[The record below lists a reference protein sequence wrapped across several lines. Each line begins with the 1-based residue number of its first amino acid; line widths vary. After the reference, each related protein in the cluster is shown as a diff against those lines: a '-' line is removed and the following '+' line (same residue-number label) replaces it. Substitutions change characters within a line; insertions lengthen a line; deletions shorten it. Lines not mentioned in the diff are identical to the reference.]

1 MRWSSRPR
9 QCAKASAAK
18 AHRPRRRQVGV
29 PIRHKHVL
37 PISRQNVDVRLAGK
51 EYEVPSE
58 LTVALGEAAQAKAA
72 NSST

>member
-1 MRWSSRPR
+1 
-9 QCAKASAAK
+9 
-18 AHRPRRRQVGV
+18 V

>member
-1 MRWSSRPR
+1 M
-9 QCAKASAAK
+9 
-18 AHRPRRRQVGV
+18 

-37 PISRQNVDVRLAGK
+37 PISRQNVDVRLAGT
-51 EYEVPSE
+51 EYEVPWE